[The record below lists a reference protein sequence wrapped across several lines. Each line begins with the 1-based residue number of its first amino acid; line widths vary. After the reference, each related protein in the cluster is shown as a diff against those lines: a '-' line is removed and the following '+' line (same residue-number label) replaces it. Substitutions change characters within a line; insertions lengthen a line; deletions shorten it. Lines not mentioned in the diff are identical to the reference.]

1 MADPVQS
8 NLLLL
13 RDYWSGTL
21 TGLVWGQWL
30 LLDTGLRATQTVLQA
45 ASAFP
50 GIASFREDL
59 TEKLVQRARERMRL
73 GLAPPRE
80 IYQAPHRNR
89 IDWGEFPDWA
99 RPSDPD
105 AFGGNPHEG

>member
-1 MADPVQS
+1 MADPMRS
-8 NLLLL
+8 NLALL
-13 RDYWSGTL
+13 RQYWSGTL
-21 TGLVWGQWL
+21 SGLVWGQWVL
-30 LLDTGLRATQTVLQA
+30 MDTGLRATQTVLQA

-50 GIASFREDL
+50 ASSPERPDP
-59 TEKLVQRARERMRL
+59 TEKLIHRARERMRL

-80 IYQAPHRNR
+80 IYQAPYRDR